1 MNRAS
6 KNHKRMSDQN
16 HFMAS
21 LNLENTKEGDV
32 KATSTLKGLPGQG
45 ESEAT
50 FASKYRG
57 ENGATRG

>member
-1 MNRAS
+1 
-6 KNHKRMSDQN
+6 MSDQN

-32 KATSTLKGLPGQG
+32 KATFTLKGLPGQG